1 MLTISKSQRFRFPRN
16 RHHPDLQ
23 EEEEEVHP
31 AAEEEEEEVM
41 GQPALELEEWPVRL
55 VAPS

>member
-23 EEEEEVHP
+23 EEVHP
-31 AAEEEEEEVM
+31 AAEEEEEEEVM
-41 GQPALELEEWPVRL
+41 GQPALALEEWPVRL